1 MATIRISAPDTA
13 RKGEVIEIKALI
25 QHPME
30 TGYRSDSKGEEIPR
44 DIIARF
50 ECVYGG
56 ETVFAADFG
65 PGIAPDLAREIMDG
79 TAAPA
84 AGSSGLGLAGC
95 RALARANGG
104 YIEIEDAR
112 PGTRLV
118 ARMLTAPAT
127 GSRLGESRR

>member
-65 PGIAPDLAREIMDG
+65 PGIAANPFLGFFTKATESGSLEFRWTDQDG
-79 TAAPA
+79 QTWTETH
-84 AGSSGLGLAGC
+84 
-95 RALARANGG
+95 ALTV
-104 YIEIEDAR
+104 E
-112 PGTRLV
+112 
-118 ARMLTAPAT
+118 
-127 GSRLGESRR
+127 